1 MAGLWRSSQ
10 FTILVTAWPILG
22 FWGLF
27 GKKERTDSM
36 YKLARLLF
44 IGVLVTV
51 IANPGPALAKYA
63 SFVFDAETGRVYHE
77 TNADTR
83 NYPASLTKMMTLYL
97 LFEAIEQGDMTLKS
111 KMKISARAARQ
122 PSSKMWLAPGSKI
135 SAENAIL
142 ALVVRSAND
151 VAVVV
156 AEHLGKTER
165 SFGKLMTKKAQELGM
180 TRTIFRNASG
190 LPNRGQ
196 LSTAR
201 DMATLAQRLMNDFP
215 QYYKYFAR
223 TKFTYEGKT
232 FRGHNKFMSR
242 YAGADG
248 LKTGYI
254 NASGFNLAAS
264 AKRDGHRLIGVVFG
278 GKSARQRDSHLA
290 TLMDKGFVEADEY
303 GRPPYPARRPLMM
316 AKANGALIPTNIT
329 IKPRAKPDVAV
340 LRSEAWG
347 IQIGAYSISDVAQQK
362 ADEAARVVKDTFRAA
377 FGRIEPTLVSGKQLF
392 RAQIMGLT
400 EADTRT
406 ACKLMDRAPHQC
418 LIVAPEFAEVA
429 TTDTAT

>member
-1 MAGLWRSSQ
+1 MSASKHRAGNLR
-10 FTILVTAWPILG
+10 AWV
-22 FWGLF
+22 
-27 GKKERTDSM
+27 KC
-36 YKLARLLF
+36 LLF
-44 IGVLVTV
+44 SGFLLTLTD
-51 IANPGPALAKYA
+51 PSSALAKYA
-63 SFVFDAETGRVYHE
+63 AFIVDAETGRVYHE

-97 LFEAIEQGDMTLKS
+97 LFEAIEQGDMTLQS
-111 KMKISARAARQ
+111 KMKVSARASRQ
-122 PSSKMWLAPGSKI
+122 PSSKLWLAPGSTI
-135 SAENAIL
+135 SAEDAIL
-142 ALVVRSAND
+142 ALIVRSAND

-201 DMATLAQRLMNDFP
+201 DMSVLARSLMNDFP
-215 QYYKYFAR
+215 QYYDFFSR
-223 TKFTYEGKT
+223 TKFTYGDTT

-242 YAGADG
+242 YPGADG

-278 GKSARQRDSHLA
+278 GKSAKQRDRHLA
-290 TLMDKGFVEADEY
+290 SLMDKGFVAADEY

-316 AKANGALIPTNIT
+316 AKSDGVLVPTAIT
-329 IKPRAKPDVAV
+329 IKPRVKPNMTV

-347 IQIGAYSISDVAQQK
+347 IQIGAYSVSDVAQK
-362 ADEAARVVKDTFRAA
+362 RANEAAELVKKTFQAA

-400 EADTRT
+400 EADTRA
-406 ACKLMDRAPHQC
+406 ACKLMERAPHQC
-418 LIVAPEFAEVA
+418 LVVAPEFAEANSVEA
-429 TTDTAT
+429 AG